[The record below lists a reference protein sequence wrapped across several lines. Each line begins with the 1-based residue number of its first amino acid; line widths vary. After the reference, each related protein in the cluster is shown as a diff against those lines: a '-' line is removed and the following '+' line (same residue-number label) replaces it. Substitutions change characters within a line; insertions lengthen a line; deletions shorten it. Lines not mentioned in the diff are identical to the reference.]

1 VILILRTRH
10 EAEMAG
16 LRAQV
21 ERLRKERDT
30 ALEERDAFQTAAKT
44 SAEHFVQAD
53 ADKSQLV
60 AAEQRREALA
70 VVKGEL
76 LIEGGRTGTPAS
88 ALTLA
93 ARDNQRA
100 RQLQDRLDQLQAAV
114 LRCTCGGAA

>member
-70 VVKGEL
+70 VVKGEV
-76 LIEGGRTGTPAS
+76 LIEGGTNAPTSPLA
-88 ALTLA
+88 AA

>member
-10 EAEMAG
+10 EADMAG
-16 LRAQV
+16 LRAEA

-30 ALEERDAFQTAAKT
+30 AVEERDAFRTAAKT

-60 AAEQRREALA
+60 AAERRREALA
-70 VVKGEL
+70 VVKGKR
-76 LIEGGRTGTPAS
+76 LIEGGRTGTVSSP
-88 ALTLA
+88 LVLA

-100 RQLQDRLDQLQAAV
+100 RQLQDRLDTLQAAV